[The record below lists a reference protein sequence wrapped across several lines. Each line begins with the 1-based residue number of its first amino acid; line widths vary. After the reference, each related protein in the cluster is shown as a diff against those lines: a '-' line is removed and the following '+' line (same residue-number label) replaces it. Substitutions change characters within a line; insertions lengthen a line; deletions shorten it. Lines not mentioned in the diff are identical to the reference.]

1 MNLHRED
8 VGKSKIDQ
16 ALKNIAMHNIGGT
29 IIEGHNIDAVKQW
42 PKIVEMAK
50 ECTAVFNMIDWG

>member
-1 MNLHRED
+1 
-8 VGKSKIDQ
+8 
-16 ALKNIAMHNIGGT
+16 MHNVGGT

-42 PKIVEMAK
+42 PKIVEMAR

>member
-1 MNLHRED
+1 MYRED

-16 ALKNIAMHNIGGT
+16 ALKNIELHNVGGT
-29 IIEGHNIDAVKQW
+29 IVEGHNIDAVKNW
-42 PKIVEMAK
+42 GKIVAWAR